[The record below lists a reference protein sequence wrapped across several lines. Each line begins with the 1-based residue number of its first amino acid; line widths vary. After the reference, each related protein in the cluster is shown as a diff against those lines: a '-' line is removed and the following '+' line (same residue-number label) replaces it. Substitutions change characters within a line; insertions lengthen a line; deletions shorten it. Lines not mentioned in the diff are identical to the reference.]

1 MTVSVDILSSF
12 PLCFFHLDMPS
23 VYVISEAPVNCIIGR
38 RQGVTHT
45 GKNLLFSHECFR
57 QSAMMGNEMCGK
69 IQGE

>member
-1 MTVSVDILSSF
+1 
-12 PLCFFHLDMPS
+12 MPS
-23 VYVISEAPVNCIIGR
+23 VYGVSENPTNCIIGR
-38 RQGVTHT
+38 RWGVTNI

>member
-1 MTVSVDILSSF
+1 
-12 PLCFFHLDMPS
+12 MPS
-23 VYVISEAPVNCIIGR
+23 VYVNSETPINCIIGR
-38 RQGVTHT
+38 RWGVTYT